1 MSIRP
6 IHNEKDYDNAL
17 DRVDKLMDLDPEL
30 GTQDSDELEVLAI
43 LIEKYEEKAWI
54 ISEPDPIEAIK
65 IRMEEMHLKQ
75 KDLIPY
81 IGNKSKVSEV
91 LNRKVGLSLSMIYNL
106 ANGLHL
112 PLEIFFNPYIR
123 VGRLGV
129 HYIITTP
136 FFSIGLLKYW
146 LYHSLR

>member
-1 MSIRP
+1 MQRRFKMSIKP

-17 DRVDKLMDLDPEL
+17 DRVDKLMDLDPKL

-123 VGRLGV
+123 VED
-129 HYIITTP
+129 
-136 FFSIGLLKYW
+136 
-146 LYHSLR
+146 